1 MNDFIFFLFAYDLHF
16 LSVFYIKI
24 IQKSDSMRK
33 NIKSLEVL
41 IMCGKDRIRTYETLQ
56 GFTRFPGVPLQPL
69 EHLSLNNACKSN
81 VFSRYSQAQVV
92 KTITFVSVI
101 GDIKQQTIRGR
112 YSENWLS
119 MPLNEATS
127 LFISFYFISIIRFI
141 HITVRYMYDEFWL
154 K

>member
-1 MNDFIFFLFAYDLHF
+1 M
-16 LSVFYIKI
+16 
-24 IQKSDSMRK
+24 
-33 NIKSLEVL
+33 
-41 IMCGKDRIRTYETLQ
+41 
-56 GFTRFPGVPLQPL
+56 PLQPL

-101 GDIKQQTIRGR
+101 GDIRQQTIRGR

-119 MPLNEATS
+119 MPLNEATN
-127 LFISFYFISIIRFI
+127 LLISFYFISIIRFI

-154 K
+154 KQLIDNIQSNVKMKYMYKSYPFYKTNISLQPSELLRPVVICIYRLN